1 MIKEKQS
8 KQSNKGLQK
17 FTDYEALQSKEDMAT
32 LWAKDLDEF
41 NKFGSWIVDKLNE
54 GISAT
59 DKEPEVVDKYYKR
72 LELFYSIA
80 RPDIIEETR
89 RTRWQVNRSLIE
101 TAIHNSIVTKS
112 RLPTQSEIGATT
124 GLSRVTIAKHF
135 KEGLRA
141 DNYKEEIEGYRLMS
155 LKVLNAMYKMA
166 MNGNDLRAM
175 KTFLDYFKD
184 APTSIKQQ
192 NNYLQFNNTR
202 IDEVTV
208 NQLPEEA
215 RLQIESIIKQH
226 KTTIYENE

>member
-17 FTDYEALQSKEDMAT
+17 FTNYETLQSKEEMSA

-41 NKFGSWIVDKLNE
+41 NKFGSWVVDRLNE

-59 DKEPEVVDKYYKR
+59 NREPEVVDKYYKL

-80 RPDIIEETR
+80 RPDLIEETR

-101 TAIHNSIVTKS
+101 TAIHNSIVSKN
-112 RLPTQSEIGATT
+112 RLPTQSEIGAIT
-124 GLSRVTIAKHF
+124 GLSRVTVAKHF
-135 KEGLRA
+135 KEGLGA
-141 DNYKEEIEGYRLMS
+141 DSYKEEIEGYRLMS

-184 APTSIKQQ
+184 GPTSIKQQ

-202 IDEVTV
+202 IDEITV
-208 NQLPEEA
+208 NELPEEA
-215 RLQIESIIKQH
+215 RIQIESIIKQH
-226 KTTIYENE
+226 QTAR

>member
-17 FTDYEALQSKEDMAT
+17 FTNYETLQSKEEMSA

-41 NKFGSWIVDKLNE
+41 NKFGSWVVDRLNE

-59 DKEPEVVDKYYKR
+59 NREPEVVDKYYKL
-72 LELFYSIA
+72 LELFYSIS
-80 RPDIIEETR
+80 RPDLIEETR

-101 TAIHNSIVTKS
+101 TAIHNSIVSKN

-124 GLSRVTIAKHF
+124 GLSRVTVAKHF
-135 KEGLRA
+135 KEGLGA
-141 DNYKEEIEGYRLMS
+141 DSYKEEIEGYRLMS

-184 APTSIKQQ
+184 GPTSIKQQ

-202 IDEVTV
+202 ID
-208 NQLPEEA
+208 
-215 RLQIESIIKQH
+215 
-226 KTTIYENE
+226 